1 MQALVQPRW
10 PKALRQLWKFEGAAD
25 AMKSR
30 SYRLLLGMGLIMVAG
45 LARSQPARDPLAPL
59 PPRQTTSQPPPAILP
74 PRVAPAGLFANITA
88 LGRSFDGIAGISVV
102 SLTDGWQ
109 ADYNATRLYPQQ
121 SCSKLWVAITAMD
134 AVDRGRLSLDDKVT
148 LGRDDLTLFHQP
160 ISAKILG
167 NGGHTTTLGTLLF
180 TAITESDNTA
190 NDKLMRSI
198 GGPQAVRDMIAAK
211 GLGSIRF
218 YEGERALQSK
228 IAGLIW
234 SQSYSIGDAF
244 YKARSALPASVRK
257 ASFERYIADPYD
269 GAAPHSVALA
279 LARLKRGELL
289 SPASTKRL
297 LATMGSTKT
306 GALRVRAALKPGW
319 RWSHK
324 TGTGQN
330 FQGRVGGINDIG
342 ILTAPDGSNYAMAI
356 MTIPNKTDGAS
367 QDLMQAVTRAV
378 IADHEARRGL

>member
-1 MQALVQPRW
+1 MTSL
-10 PKALRQLWKFEGAAD
+10 
-25 AMKSR
+25 SC
-30 SYRLLLGMGLIMVAG
+30 RLLIGAGLVALAG
-45 LARSQPARDPLAPL
+45 LAYGQPAASDPLAPL
-59 PPRQTTSQPPPAILP
+59 PPGTVHAQPTIAQPAPRQLP
-74 PRVAPAGLFANITA
+74 PRIAPAPLRDRISS
-88 LGRSFDGIAGISVV
+88 LGRAFNGKAGISVV
-102 SLTDGWQ
+102 SLTEGWQ
-109 ADYNATRLYPQQ
+109 ADYNATTLFPQQ

-134 AVDRGRLSLDDKVT
+134 AVDKGRVSLNDKVT

-160 ISAKILG
+160 IRNKVLG
-167 NGGHTTTLGTLLF
+167 GGHTTTLGSLLF

-211 GLGSIRF
+211 NLGSIRF
-218 YEGERALQSK
+218 YDGERALQSK

-244 YKARSALPASVRK
+244 YKARGALPTSVRRS
-257 ASFERYIADPYD
+257 SFDRYIADPYD

-279 LARLKRGELL
+279 LARLKKGELL
-289 SPASTKRL
+289 SPASTQRL
-297 LATMGSTKT
+297 LATMASTKT

-319 RWSHK
+319 KWSHK

-342 ILTAPDGSNYAMAI
+342 ILIAPDGSAYAMSI
-356 MTIPNKTDGAS
+356 MTVPNKTDGAS
-367 QDLMQAVTRAV
+367 QDLMQAVARAV
-378 IADHEARRGL
+378 IANHDPRRRL

>member
-1 MQALVQPRW
+1 LATL
-10 PKALRQLWKFEGAAD
+10 LKFKGDSEAMTSHSCRLMTGACLFAF
-25 AMKSR
+25 
-30 SYRLLLGMGLIMVAG
+30 AG
-45 LARSQPARDPLAPL
+45 LAQGQPTSGDPLAPL
-59 PPRQTTSQPPPAILP
+59 PPGAVQQPIQRQLP
-74 PRVAPAGLFANITA
+74 PRIAPASLRDRISS
-88 LGRSFDGIAGISVV
+88 LGRSFNGRAGISVI
-102 SLTDGWQ
+102 SMTEGWQ
-109 ADYNATRLYPQQ
+109 ADYNATTLFPQQ

-134 AVDRGRLSLDDKVT
+134 AVDKGRVNLNDRVT
-148 LGRDDLTLFHQP
+148 LRRDDLTLFHQP
-160 ISAKILG
+160 IKAKVLG
-167 NGGHTTTLGTLLF
+167 GGHTTTLGSLLF

-190 NDKLMRSI
+190 NDKLMRSV
-198 GGPQAVRDMIAAK
+198 GGPAAVRDMIAAK

-244 YKARSALPASVRK
+244 YKARGALPTSVRRS
-257 ASFERYIADPYD
+257 SFERYIADPYD

-279 LARLKRGELL
+279 LARLKKGELL
-289 SPASTKRL
+289 SPASTQRL

-319 RWSHK
+319 KWSHK

-342 ILTAPDGSNYAMAI
+342 ILTAPDGSAYTMAI
-356 MTIPNKTDGAS
+356 MTVPNKSDGAS
-367 QDLMQAVTRAV
+367 QDLMKAVARAV
-378 IADHEARRGL
+378 IANHEARKGN

>member
-1 MQALVQPRW
+1 MTSFSCRFLIGAGLTAL
-10 PKALRQLWKFEGAAD
+10 
-25 AMKSR
+25 
-30 SYRLLLGMGLIMVAG
+30 AG
-45 LARSQPARDPLAPL
+45 LAQGQSTAKDPLAPL
-59 PPRQTTSQPPPAILP
+59 PSGTVQAQPAVIRPAAPQLP
-74 PRVAPAGLFANITA
+74 PRIAPAPLRDRLSG
-88 LGRSFDGIAGISVV
+88 LGRAFNGRAGISVV
-102 SLTDGWQ
+102 SLKEGWQ
-109 ADYNATRLYPQQ
+109 ADYNATTLFPQQ

-134 AVDRGRLSLDDKVT
+134 AVDKGRVSLNDKVT

-160 ISAKILG
+160 ISAKIIG
-167 NGGHTTTLGTLLF
+167 GGHTTTLGALMF

-211 GLGSIRF
+211 NLGSIRF

-244 YKARSALPASVRK
+244 YKARGALPMSIRRS
-257 ASFERYIADPYD
+257 SFERYIADPYD

-289 SPASTKRL
+289 SPSSTQRL

-342 ILTAPDGSNYAMAI
+342 ILTAPDGTGYAMAI
-356 MTIPNKTDGAS
+356 MTVPNRTDGAS
-367 QDLMQAVTRAV
+367 QDLMQAAARAV
-378 IADHEARRGL
+378 IAEHEARRGI

>member
-1 MQALVQPRW
+1 MTSKAGRFLITVALV
-10 PKALRQLWKFEGAAD
+10 AL
-25 AMKSR
+25 
-30 SYRLLLGMGLIMVAG
+30 AG
-45 LARSQPARDPLAPL
+45 QAQGQSLANDPLAPL
-59 PPRQTTSQPPPAILP
+59 PPSVARVDRPAV
-74 PRVAPAGLFANITA
+74 RAPSTPLRASPASLRDRLAS
-88 LGRSFDGIAGISVV
+88 LGRAFNGKAGISVV
-102 SLTDGWQ
+102 SLGENWQ
-109 ADYNATRLYPQQ
+109 ADYNATTLFPQQ
-121 SCSKLWVAITAMD
+121 SCSKLWVAIAAMD
-134 AVDRGRLSLDDKVT
+134 AVDKGRVSLNDRVT

-160 ISAKILG
+160 IRTKVLG
-167 NGGHTTTLGTLLF
+167 NGGHTTTLGALLF

-198 GGPQAVRDMIAAK
+198 GGPQVVREMIDAK
-211 GLGSIRF
+211 ELGSIRF
-218 YEGERALQSK
+218 YDGERALQSK

-244 YKARSALPASVRK
+244 YKARGALPLSVRK

-269 GAAPHSVALA
+269 GAAPHAVALA

-289 SPASTKRL
+289 SPASTQRL
-297 LATMGSTKT
+297 LSTMGSTKT

-342 ILTAPDGSNYAMAI
+342 LLIAPDGSTYAMAI
-356 MTIPNKTDGAS
+356 MTVPNKSDGAS
-367 QDLMQAVTRAV
+367 QDLMQAVARAV
-378 IADHEARRGL
+378 IADHEARRGG